1 MLAALMSL
9 CVGDHCQPQ
18 PEETSIA
25 LHTDARRS
33 SRACIPLPGTAIMN
47 ILRVTG
53 VGRISYLEHL
63 LEEGDYLTDCLPYRV
78 VAWAQERHDYDGLLA
93 EV

>member
-1 MLAALMSL
+1 MRDVHLVHVLHSL
-9 CVGDHCQPQ
+9 EQPF
-18 PEETSIA
+18 
-25 LHTDARRS
+25 
-33 SRACIPLPGTAIMN
+33 MN
-47 ILRVTG
+47 FLRVTG

-78 VAWAQERHDYDGLLA
+78 VAWAQKRHDYDGLLA